1 MYKYHDYFVTIIYI
15 YMCVCVCQYMQN
27 CRNLWFAVTEVDSTR
42 NSELASM
49 LKQKTYFLRR

>member
-1 MYKYHDYFVTIIYI
+1 MYKYYDYYVTILS
-15 YMCVCVCQYMQN
+15 VCVCEYMHN
-27 CRNLWFAVTEVDSTR
+27 YRYLWFAVTEVDPTR